1 MNSYL
6 TASGDNGRTQGPQMF
21 KEDLLTADTNTSTS
35 NSLHAKSISGVGV
48 QDFKKKKQTKT
59 NLINQS
65 V

>member
-35 NSLHAKSISGVGV
+35 NSLHTKRISGVGV
-48 QDFKKKKQTKT
+48 QDFKKKNRQKQ
-59 NLINQS
+59 I
-65 V
+65 